1 MTDTIHQSDWTSTT
15 DLPSVARWLSTKNNI
30 LCLTH
35 VKPDGDAVGSTL
47 AAARALNI
55 AAGGT
60 AHGFAGMASRAH
72 IVYAA
77 PIPHWLHTVAGQT
90 PFTVV
95 EPGQSP
101 PETMPNGAAPDAIL
115 VVDTGSWNQ
124 LAPFEH
130 LLRAHKDN
138 VAAIDHH
145 LRGDADV
152 TDRRVVDA
160 AWASATMPTAELC
173 RHLLKLDSI
182 ADLPPEVAQPC
193 YMGLATDTGWF
204 RHANVSPAALRFAAD
219 LLETG
224 INHAPLLELT
234 EQKERPS
241 RLKLLKRA
249 LESLE
254 YHDGGRIATIAL
266 TAKDYEK
273 SGASRG
279 ESGGFLDIIKTVDSV
294 RVAALLTESTPND
307 DGTPLT
313 KVSMRSK
320 PGDGFTDVNEVAAGF
335 GGGGHAM
342 AAGARINAPLAEAR
356 AKLAQALIEAGS

>member
-1 MTDTIHQSDWTSTT
+1 MTETDWTSTT
-15 DLPSVARWLSTKNNI
+15 DLAALAKWLAPKNNV

-60 AHGFAGMASRAH
+60 AHGFAGAASRAH

-77 PIPHWLHTVAGQT
+77 PAPHWLHTIAGET
-90 PFTVV
+90 PFTVI
-95 EPGQSP
+95 EPGQAP
-101 PETMPNGAAPDAIL
+101 PETLPNGNAPDAIL

-124 LAPFEH
+124 LAPFES

-138 VAAIDHH
+138 TAAIDHH

-152 TDRRVVDA
+152 TDRRVVDS

-173 RHLLKLDSI
+173 RHILKLDSV

-224 INHAPLLELT
+224 IDHAPLLELT
-234 EQKERPS
+234 EQKERAS

-254 YHDGGRIATIAL
+254 YHDDERIATVVL

-279 ESGGFLDIIKTVDSV
+279 ESGGFLDIIKTVETV
-294 RVAALLTESTPND
+294 RVAALLTEADPDEHGN
-307 DGTPLT
+307 PLT

-320 PGDGFTDVNEVAAGF
+320 PGSGFVDVNEVASTF

-342 AAGARINAPLAEAR
+342 AAGARIGASLADAR
-356 AKLAQALIEAGS
+356 ARLVDALIEAGS

>member
-1 MTDTIHQSDWTSTT
+1 VTHTAAHDWTSTT
-15 DLPSVARWLSTKNNI
+15 DLASIAAWLATKNNV
-30 LCLTH
+30 LVLTH

-60 AHGFAGMASRAH
+60 AHGFAGAASRAH
-72 IVYAA
+72 ILYAA
-77 PIPHWLHTVAGQT
+77 PIPHWLHAVAGQT

-95 EPGQSP
+95 QPGETP
-101 PETMPNGAAPDAIL
+101 PATLPNGNDPDAIL
-115 VVDTGSWNQ
+115 IVDTGSWNQ
-124 LAPFEH
+124 LAPFET
-130 LLRAHKDN
+130 LIRAHAGK

-152 TDRRVVDA
+152 TDRRAVDA
-160 AWASATMPTAELC
+160 SWASATMPTAELC
-173 RHLLKLDSI
+173 RHLLKLD
-182 ADLPPEVAQPC
+182 AVAGLPIEIAQPA
-193 YMGLATDTGWF
+193 YLGLATDTGWF
-204 RHANVSPAALRFAAD
+204 RHANVSPAALRLAAD

-224 INHAPLLELT
+224 IDHAPLLELT
-234 EQKERPS
+234 EQRERAS

-254 YHDGGRIATIAL
+254 YHDNERIATIAL

-279 ESGGFLDIIKTVDSV
+279 ESGGFLDIIKTVETV
-294 RVAALLTESTPND
+294 RVAALLTEQDPAD
-307 DGTPLT
+307 DGRPLT

-320 PGDGFTDVNEVAAGF
+320 PGAGFVDVNEVASTF

-356 AKLAQALIEAGS
+356 ARLVDALLEAGG